1 MEAETIEI
9 TRASSKGQIVLP
21 KAIRAKLH
29 IKKGT
34 AFALKATGKV
44 IMLKKIEDPI
54 LKADLETLKGVEKAW
69 KEIEQGKFRK
79 MNKDDFLKEL
89 ATW

>member
-1 MEAETIEI
+1 MKTETIQI
-9 TRASSKGQIVLP
+9 TKASSKGQIVLP
-21 KAIRAKLH
+21 KEVRSKLH

-34 AFALKATGKV
+34 LFAIKATSKV
-44 IMLKKIEDPI
+44 VLLKKIDDPL

-69 KEIEQGKFRK
+69 KEIEHGKFRK
-79 MNKDDFLKEL
+79 LSKEAFLSEL

>member
-1 MEAETIEI
+1 METKTVEL

-21 KAIRAKLH
+21 KDIRTKLH

-34 AFALKATGKV
+34 LFALKATGKV

-54 LKADLETLKGVEKAW
+54 LQADLETLKGVEKAW
-69 KEIEQGKFRK
+69 EEIEHGKFRK
-79 MNKDDFLKEL
+79 MSTDDFLKEL

>member
-1 MEAETIEI
+1 MKNETIEI

-21 KAIRAKLH
+21 KGIRTKLH

-34 AFALKATGKV
+34 VFALKATSNV
-44 IMLKKIEDPI
+44 IMLKKIEDPV

-79 MNKDDFLKEL
+79 MSKEDFLKEL
-89 ATW
+89 TTW